1 MDTKLDIE
9 SKVLPVDE
17 SEIHTTN
24 SNSGE
29 TIESIHDNLYLE
41 CITFTQ
47 EEEHRLIRKVDTFIL
62 PLMCLI
68 FFAQYLDKQSLTY
81 AAVFGLETDLKMAG
95 HDYSWCTT
103 MFYLGQLGANF
114 FFMYLM
120 TRLPRAPMTGVCVII
135 WSVCCLCLAAPRNK
149 QGFWVCR
156 LFLGIF
162 EAVVQPACVLI
173 TSYWYRKREQP
184 LRTACWISMNALA
197 QIVGS
202 FLMYGIGKT
211 NRSSLADW
219 RLMFIACGV
228 ISLVGGIL
236 FYVLVPISP
245 KSAWF
250 LSEREKEIALKRLF
264 EESDRTEFNKFSKK
278 QLKECLNF
286 DWLFLTAMA
295 FGFLICVTSGT
306 IVFQSLILKSF
317 GYDKFQNM
325 KYGAPSGAVQ
335 LCFVWIGVLL
345 VKLISKERALICI
358 ALISVPVA
366 GNIMLLCL
374 KKSSGWWV
382 IVGSWF
388 GSVSTCTMTIMLS
401 LISSNVRGN
410 TKKSL
415 CSNAFFVGYCVA
427 IIIYPQWW
435 TGSYR
440 GGLIVNLIMWGIL
453 DLVFVFYRQ
462 KSEFENKKKARLLKT
477 ENVPIAHMN
486 QDLSDK
492 QDLRHMYVH

>member
-1 MDTKLDIE
+1 M
-9 SKVLPVDE
+9 
-17 SEIHTTN
+17 
-24 SNSGE
+24 
-29 TIESIHDNLYLE
+29 
-41 CITFTQ
+41 
-47 EEEHRLIRKVDTFIL
+47 
-62 PLMCLI
+62 
-68 FFAQYLDKQSLTY
+68 
-81 AAVFGLETDLKMAG
+81 
-95 HDYSWCTT
+95 
-103 MFYLGQLGANF
+103 
-114 FFMYLM
+114 
-120 TRLPRAPMTGVCVII
+120 II
-135 WSVCCLCLAAPRNK
+135 WSVCCLCLAAPKTK

-184 LRTACWISMNALA
+184 LRTAFWISMNALA

-211 NRSSLADW
+211 NKSSLADW

-236 FYVLVPISP
+236 FFVLVPVSP
-245 KSAWF
+245 KTAWF
-250 LSEREKEIALKRLF
+250 LNEREKEIALKRLF
-264 EESDRTEFNKFSKK
+264 EESDRTEFSKFSKN
-278 QLKECLNF
+278 QLKECLKF
-286 DWLFLTAMA
+286 DWLFVTSIA

-306 IVFQSLILKSF
+306 IVFQSLILKGF

-325 KYGAPSGAVQ
+325 KYGTPSGAVQ
-335 LCFVWIGVLL
+335 LAFVWIGVLL
-345 VKLISKERALICI
+345 VRIIPKERSLICI
-358 ALISVPVA
+358 ALIGVPIA

-382 IVGSWF
+382 IVGAWF

-415 CSNAFFVGYCVA
+415 CSNGFFVGYCIA

-453 DLVFVFYRQ
+453 DLVLIFYRQ
-462 KSEFENKKKARLLKT
+462 KSEFENKKKVKLLET
-477 ENVPIAHMN
+477 ECIPEAHMD

-492 QDLRHMYVH
+492 QDVRHMYVH